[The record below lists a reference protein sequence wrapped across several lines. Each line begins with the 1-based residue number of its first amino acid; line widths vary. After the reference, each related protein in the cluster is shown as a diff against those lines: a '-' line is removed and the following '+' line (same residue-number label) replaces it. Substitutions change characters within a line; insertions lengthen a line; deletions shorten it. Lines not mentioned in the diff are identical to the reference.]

1 MRGQKSKKPSVKP
14 SSSQAAL
21 MKRRNALFLLASP
34 KKLLIYPSC
43 YIRIKNYCKYYEFY
57 PSKRHRKP
65 TDMLKS
71 ASHSHNLT

>member
-1 MRGQKSKKPSVKP
+1 MRGQKSKKPSVEP
-14 SSSQAAL
+14 SSPQAAF

-57 PSKRHRKP
+57 PTKRHRKP
-65 TDMLKS
+65 SVLFKS
-71 ASHSHNLT
+71 ADL